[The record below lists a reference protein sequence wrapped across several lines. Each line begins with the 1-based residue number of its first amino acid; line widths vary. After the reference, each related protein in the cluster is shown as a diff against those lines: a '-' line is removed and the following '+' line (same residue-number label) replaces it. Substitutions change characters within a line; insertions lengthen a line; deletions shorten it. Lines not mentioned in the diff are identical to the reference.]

1 MYDFKVFTDAVEGS
15 DTKAPIY
22 VVIIGTD
29 GKSAKKILS
38 EKGFEKG
45 SSVDVRVFAKDVG

>member
-1 MYDFKVFTDAVEGS
+1 MFTDAVEGS